1 MVKPFKNRVIF
12 AAVGAALM
20 ALMAGSSAVQASEAP
35 FAAMA
40 GAWSGTGTI
49 TLASGVKEQIRCRAN
64 NNVDGSGANL
74 VLALRCASDSYKFD
88 LQGNV
93 THNAG
98 AVSGTWAELT
108 HRVGGTI
115 TGSANANRV
124 SVRVEGTIAAML
136 AVTTKGNQQQISIE
150 SPGSEMSEVAISM
163 NRAVSASR

>member
-1 MVKPFKNRVIF
+1 MRLHFKTGAF
-12 AAVGAALM
+12 GLAAVAAL
-20 ALMAGSSAVQASEAP
+20 ALGSPANAQSKESPLLALGGS
-35 FAAMA
+35 
-40 GAWSGTGTI
+40 WSGQGSINFNDGT
-49 TLASGVKEQIRCRAN
+49 KERIRCRSN
-64 NNVDGSGANL
+64 YTPDGAGAKL
-74 VLALRCASDSYKFD
+74 KLELRCASDSYKFD

>member
-1 MVKPFKNRVIF
+1 MSKTFRNLAFSVLAGF
-12 AAVGAALM
+12 ALLASGAAQ
-20 ALMAGSSAVQASEAP
+20 AAAETPFTAMAGS
-35 FAAMA
+35 
-40 GAWSGTGTI
+40 WSGSGTV
-49 TLASGVKEQIRCRAN
+49 TLKNGVKEQIRCRAN

-93 THNAG
+93 NHNAG
-98 AVSGTWAELT
+98 AVSGTWAEMT

-115 TGSANANRV
+115 TGSASANRV

-150 SPGSEMSEVAISM
+150 SPGSEMAAVAISM
-163 NRAVSASR
+163 NRSVSAAR